1 MRTRPSDGFV
11 LIELVTTLVLVGVI
25 GAFAGLFL
33 WNGINGYLASK
44 RNSEAALKAQVALDR
59 MSAELRHIESIQ
71 GAPVQT
77 PNSNPSITYRSRDF
91 GAADRRISYDSSNQ
105 NIILRVNNS
114 DYILLDSV
122 ESFSLIVDANNN
134 LDGSSD
140 GSKEVSAIKIDF
152 KIIGVGALFNTRIYP
167 RNFITKTWS

>member
-1 MRTRPSDGFV
+1 MRTRPTAGFV

-77 PNSNPSITYRSRDF
+77 PPSITYRSRDF
-91 GAADRRISYDSSNQ
+91 GATDRRISYDSGNQ

-122 ESFSLIVDANNN
+122 ESFSLIVDADNN

-140 GSKEVSAIKIDF
+140 GSKEVTAIKIDF
-152 KIIGVGALFNTRIYP
+152 KIIGVGTPFNTRIYP
-167 RNFITKTWS
+167 RNFITKTW